1 MNCIASVDNNWGI
14 GLNNQLLYHI
24 PEDLHY
30 FKERTIGKAV
40 IMGKNTLLS
49 LPNQK
54 PLKDRTNIVLSKS
67 LSRDDCIVCKDLE
80 ALFEVLKNYSD
91 EDIFVIGGGQIY
103 RLLLPYCNKAYITK
117 VNDEKTA
124 DSFLE
129 NLDLNKE
136 WELTSAKEKQVY
148 NGIEYYF
155 CEYQR
160 L

>member
-24 PEDLHY
+24 PEDLHF
-30 FKERTIGKAV
+30 FKEKTIGKTV
-40 IMGKNTLLS
+40 IMGRNTLMS
-49 LPNQK
+49 LPNQM
-54 PLKDRTNIVLSKS
+54 PLNGRRNIVLSKS
-67 LSRDDCIVCKDLE
+67 ITRDDLVVCRDLTS
-80 ALFEVLKNYSD
+80 LFEVLKDCSD
-91 EDIFVIGGGQIY
+91 EDIFVIGGQQIY
-103 RLLLPYCNKAYITK
+103 RLLLPYCHKAYITK

>member
-30 FKERTIGKAV
+30 FKEKTIGKTV

-67 LSRDDCIVCKDLE
+67 ISRDDLIVCRDLKSLLQE
-80 ALFEVLKNYSD
+80 IKGYSD
-91 EDIFVIGGGQIY
+91 EDIFVIGGEQIY

-117 VNDEKTA
+117 VNGEKIA
-124 DSFLE
+124 DSFFE

-136 WELTSAKEKQVY
+136 WTLTYVKEKQVY
-148 NGIEYYF
+148 KGIEYCF
-155 CEYQR
+155 CEYQK
-160 L
+160 

>member
-24 PEDLHY
+24 PEDLHF
-30 FKERTIGKAV
+30 FKKKTIGKTV

-67 LSRDDCIVCKDLE
+67 ISRDDLIVCRDLKSLLQE
-80 ALFEVLKNYSD
+80 IKGYSD
-91 EDIFVIGGGQIY
+91 EDIFVIGGEQIY

-117 VNDEKTA
+117 VNGEKIA
-124 DSFLE
+124 DSFFE

-136 WELTSAKEKQVY
+136 WTLTYAKEKQVY
-148 NGIEYYF
+148 KGIEYCF
-155 CEYQR
+155 CEYQK

>member
-24 PEDLHY
+24 PEDFHY
-30 FKERTIGKAV
+30 FKEKTIGKAV

-54 PLKDRTNIVLSKS
+54 PLNDRTNIVLSKS
-67 LSRDDCIVCKDLE
+67 LSRDDCIVCNDLE

-117 VNDEKTA
+117 VNGEKTA

-148 NGIEYYF
+148 NGIEYCF

>member
-24 PEDLHY
+24 PEDLHF
-30 FKERTIGKAV
+30 FKKKTIGKTV

-54 PLKDRTNIVLSKS
+54 PLKDRTNIVLNKS
-67 LSRDDCIVCKDLE
+67 ISRDDLIVCRDLKSLLQE
-80 ALFEVLKNYSD
+80 IKGYSD
-91 EDIFVIGGGQIY
+91 EDIFVIGGEQIY

-117 VNDEKTA
+117 VNGEKIA
-124 DSFLE
+124 DSFFE

-136 WELTSAKEKQVY
+136 WTLTYAKEKQVY
-148 NGIEYYF
+148 KGIEYCF
-155 CEYQR
+155 CEYQK